1 MEREAALMAFSLMP
15 KLSSKMIDVETVDL
29 LKSLDLMKQDILM
42 KIYLTDENV
51 FNWQY
56 FEMFK

>member
-1 MEREAALMAFSLMP
+1 MP
-15 KLSSKMIDVETVDL
+15 KLSSKIIDVETVDL

-51 FNWQY
+51 FN
-56 FEMFK
+56 